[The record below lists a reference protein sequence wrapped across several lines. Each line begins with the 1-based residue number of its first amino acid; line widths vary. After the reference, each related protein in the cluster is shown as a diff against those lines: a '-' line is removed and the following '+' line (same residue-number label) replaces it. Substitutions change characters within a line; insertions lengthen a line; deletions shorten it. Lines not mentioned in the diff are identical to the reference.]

1 VELLTVPGSAGNPG
15 ARGTRDRFVMYVAR
29 GCVSKDAVQKKN
41 RRENDNS
48 VRVQEAGASRQWSGK
63 RRWCVV
69 VRVWEGCHG
78 RGKKTTGSYANGLF
92 VVGNSQGIVSIWTRQ
107 DRCGVDAFERAF
119 VAFRVVVGMFC
130 VLVDRRNRL
139 WRVWGIEGSE
149 KIEVGGGRCL
159 RLWRRSTASG
169 SSTATKA
176 WGLRAHFREH
186 KEGGGEALVTTH
198 TGSNTN
204 TRPAEWRMRLLRTI
218 WMNDAWDWLAQV
230 LSRSSFGCGFDSP
243 PRRLVAPTPR
253 QHRYSK
259 QTIAETYVIANDF
272 ASSSPDALDFPIVFL

>member
-1 VELLTVPGSAGNPG
+1 
-15 ARGTRDRFVMYVAR
+15 MYVAR

-159 RLWRRSTASG
+159 RGARRAGQALRLKHGAFAHTSG
-169 SSTATKA
+169 STRK
-176 WGLRAHFREH
+176 
-186 KEGGGEALVTTH
+186 GGEKRW
-198 TGSNTN
+198 SPR
-204 TRPAEWRMRLLRTI
+204 TREVILTPGQQNGAC
-218 WMNDAWDWLAQV
+218 
-230 LSRSSFGCGFDSP
+230 GC
-243 PRRLVAPTPR
+243 
-253 QHRYSK
+253 
-259 QTIAETYVIANDF
+259 
-272 ASSSPDALDFPIVFL
+272 